1 MPQQTFVESLLH
13 RSQPGRIV
21 SGCVKVILVHRGGL
35 QDMVTAVVQSQQGG
49 KPGRTQKDVSCWAH
63 HPAGNHTPQV
73 AFCDLVLHK
82 VEF

>member
-13 RSQPGRIV
+13 RSQPGSIV

-49 KPGRTQKDVSCWAH
+49 EPGRTQKDVS
-63 HPAGNHTPQV
+63 
-73 AFCDLVLHK
+73 
-82 VEF
+82 